1 MRLNSGSRGVKL
13 MVLVG
18 YCGEFPVALLDRLD
32 GYYDYN
38 RRVLTELV
46 REGYL
51 KERRMKAEQRH
62 VVRSVSLTQKGL
74 SILRKVSPR
83 HAVQIAAHT
92 LAPAS
97 GQGNWPKTQRLHR
110 EAACLLMAMG
120 VGAVWNPAVQ
130 KEDSKKLVYYSTYE
144 FNQKYGISDD
154 EEETEDDDGT
164 RKKKTGKDS
173 KGSRASGIFVTQNLY
188 YLVYYLGNRNM
199 RWYQASENH
208 LKRNI
213 EFSPVGQGRS
223 FRGYLFIGEDWTV
236 VENLVINGFRKFSQT
251 IRILDID
258 SNFVTLDGDGILLMK
273 AILNNQLRTRLYRAM
288 YQSGYDM
295 IHDAMYCLFPLDC
308 IAQVHEPE
316 HARHWRPG
324 LWKAHF
330 FSCQIDVVN
339 KLNNKNSTLIEVP
352 DQILQQ
358 TLSCADVNAFRA
370 ADFKA

>member
-1 MRLNSGSRGVKL
+1 MILI
-13 MVLVG
+13 G
-18 YCGEFPVALLDRLD
+18 YCGEFPVALLDRFN

-51 KERRMKAEQRH
+51 KERHMKAEQRH

-74 SILRKVSPR
+74 SLLRKVSPR

-110 EAACLLMAMG
+110 GAACLLMAMG
-120 VGAVWNPAVQ
+120 VGAVWNPAVK

-144 FNQKYGISDD
+144 FNQKYGVSDD
-154 EEETEDDDGT
+154 QEETEDGGI
-164 RKKKTGKDS
+164 KEKKTGKDS
-173 KGSRASGIFVTQNLY
+173 KGSRASGIFVTQNVY
-188 YLVYYLGNRNM
+188 HLVYYLGNRNL
-199 RWYQASENH
+199 RWHQASEDH

-258 SNFVTLDGDGILLMK
+258 SNFVTLDGNGILLMK
-273 AILNNQLRTRLYRAM
+273 AILNSHLRTRLCQAM
-288 YQSGYDM
+288 YQAGYDM
-295 IHDAMYCLFPLDC
+295 THDIMYCLFPLDC
-308 IAQVHEPE
+308 IAQVHHPE
-316 HARHWRPG
+316 NARHWRPG

-339 KLNNKNSTLIEVP
+339 KLNNQNSMLIEVP
-352 DQILQQ
+352 DQLLQQ

-370 ADFKA
+370 AGFKA